1 MKRRLIIIV
10 LIIALL
16 AAGCSQSDNIAG
28 QREKL
33 LSDNTADIVVGVAW
47 PFEAK
52 NDGFREGLQLAL
64 EEINQNGAAGHQIKL
79 VQEDDQSSVTAG
91 LSVAQSFANNLE
103 MSAVIGHRSSAVAV
117 PASKVYENAGLL
129 LLAPSATS
137 PSLTEG
143 GVKHVFRLIPNDSQ
157 LGDKMADYAKSKD
170 YKNIV
175 VFYANDEYG
184 RGLANS
190 FEDSAKANGLQIID
204 RISDYKDSDD
214 LKRLVKKWRLLGCD
228 AVFIAETMPDGA
240 DFIVQ
245 LQAAGLNVPLMGGDG
260 LDSQDLLA
268 IAGKEAEG
276 VVVAS
281 IFNPQAADENVQLF
295 VKKYRDKY
303 GEEPRKYAAQA
314 YDALHLLAKAIE
326 KANSRSPADIARAL
340 REQKSWQGVSGARA
354 FDANGEVHHM
364 ASVLKRVVNGRLEQM
379 N

>member
-1 MKRRLIIIV
+1 MKLIVIV
-10 LIIALL
+10 LITALL
-16 AAGCSQSDNIAG
+16 AAGCSQSDSLSD

-33 LSDNTADIVVGVAW
+33 LNEKTANVVVGVAW

-52 NDGFREGLQLAL
+52 NDGFREGLELAL
-64 EEINQNGAAGHQIKL
+64 EEINQNGAAGYKIQL
-79 VQEDDQSSVTAG
+79 VQEDDRSSVTEG
-91 LSVAQSFANNLE
+91 LSVAQTFANNLE

-143 GVKHVFRLIPNDSQ
+143 GAKHVFRLIPNDSQ

-204 RISDYKDSDD
+204 RISDFKDGDD
-214 LKRLVKKWRLLGCD
+214 LKRLVKKWKLLGCD

-240 DFIVQ
+240 NFIVQ
-245 LQAAGLNVPLMGGDG
+245 LQAAGLNVPMMGGDG
-260 LDSQDLLA
+260 LDSPDLLA
-268 IAGKEAEG
+268 IAGEEAEN

-314 YDALHLLAKAIE
+314 YDSLHLLAKAIE
-326 KANSRSPADIARAL
+326 KANSRSPAHIAGAL
-340 REQKSWQGVSGARA
+340 REQQSWQGVAGARA

-364 ASVLKRVVNGRLEQM
+364 PSVLKRVVNGRFEQM